1 MRKKFTVK
9 ESSLIL
15 SIICILISVAYSMGT
30 NQSSNK
36 NTKEIESVTLEDKIS
51 IEVLTTKNISRGTDV
66 TILEIIDKRPIAQQP
81 TTIVIV
87 DTTKGVAILK
97 IR

>member
-1 MRKKFTVK
+1 MKKISIK
-9 ESSLIL
+9 EGILII
-15 SIICILISVAYSMGT
+15 SIIYILISVAYSMGT

-36 NTKEIESVTLEDKIS
+36 NTKEMESVTLEDKIS
-51 IEVLTTKNISRGTDV
+51 IEVLTTKNISYGTDV

-87 DTTKGVAILK
+87 ETTKGVAILK